1 MNAWLVPPKL
11 RLPKP
16 VYLDTPV
23 LDQLPQLRLIKRLCF
38 LYRI

>member
-1 MNAWLVPPKL
+1 MTAWLVSQLPPKL

-23 LDQLPQLRLIKRLCF
+23 LDQLPQ
-38 LYRI
+38 